1 MKMKKD
7 KPSSSD
13 SLSVALYLTIK
24 RALRLRHRK
33 SYLFYL
39 LILSIFFVLFY
50 LFASLTSQEIE
61 LSKSQ
66 SISSDYLDNNLQAP
80 LVKSEKSVNHL
91 NFADQLNSKLKKS
104 KLNPKFK
111 HIQDQIPKSDNQ
123 DDNHSKTSSYGD
135 RYAFFK
141 ENVISNYE
149 TGEKLRNSK
158 PGDLG
163 KPLRING
170 RKDIDWRRAKSL
182 KSQYGMNIAAS
193 ELVAMDRTIPDLR
206 FVFFLI

>member
-1 MKMKKD
+1 MKKD
-7 KPSSSD
+7 KPSD
-13 SLSVALYLTIK
+13 SLSVAFYLAVK

-33 SYLFYL
+33 SYLFYF
-39 LILSIFFVLFY
+39 LILAVFFVLFY
-50 LFASLTSQEIE
+50 LFSSLTAQESD
-61 LSKSQ
+61 LASH
-66 SISSDYLDNNLQAP
+66 SIFNDYLDNNLQAP

-91 NFADQLNSKLKKS
+91 NFADQLNKR
-104 KLNPKFK
+104 LNHPKFK
-111 HIQDQIPKSDNQ
+111 HIQDQIPKSDTNQ
-123 DDNHSKTSSYGD
+123 DDSAKLDGYGD
-135 RYAFFK
+135 RYALYK

-163 KPLRING
+163 KALKISG

-193 ELVAMDRTIPDLR
+193 ELIATDRTVPDLR
-206 FVFFLI
+206 YLSISIVIA

>member
-1 MKMKKD
+1 MKKD
-7 KPSSSD
+7 KKLSND
-13 SLSVALYLTIK
+13 SISTAFYLSMK

-39 LILSIFFVLFY
+39 IILSIFFVLFY
-50 LFASLTSQEIE
+50 LFTSLTAQETE
-61 LSKSQ
+61 LAKSH
-66 SISSDYLDNNLQAP
+66 SISGDYLDNNLQAP
-80 LVKSEKSVNHL
+80 LVKSEKSVNQL
-91 NFADQLNSKLKKS
+91 NFADHLNS

-111 HIQDQIPKSDNQ
+111 HVQDQIPKSDTNQ
-123 DDNHSKTSSYGD
+123 EDSSKLDGYGD
-135 RYAFFK
+135 RFALFK

-149 TGEKLRNSK
+149 TGEKLRQTK

-163 KPLRING
+163 KALKING

-193 ELVAMDRTIPDLR
+193 ELVAMDRTVPDLR
-206 FVFFLI
+206 